1 MSPATD
7 LPTLPVPNPTRSFWH
22 TTHPNPLVH
31 HRTTTALPTR
41 ASVII
46 IGSGITGVFAAR
58 ELIASGVTEVVVLEA
73 RDICSGATGRVS
85 LMTKSINSLSSHNLS
100 HPLKSVYSAIRRVL
114 VSQPTNYTSIET
126 AINPWVSRRNSNLH
140 TLLEWRTLPTPS
152 LQHPM
157 LLRLFRAKELPFP
170 FGPHPNVPNT
180 MRVLQVPPRRL
191 RRLLLS
197 PSLLRSERLR

>member
-7 LPTLPVPNPTRSFWH
+7 LPTLPVPHPTRSFWH

-31 HRTTTALPTR
+31 HRTTTDLPTR

-85 LMTKSINSLSSHNLS
+85 LMTKSTNSLFTYSFSFTEICVLCNSTCFGLS
-100 HPLKSVYSAIRRVL
+100 TDKLYEH
-114 VSQPTNYTSIET
+114 
-126 AINPWVSRRNSNLH
+126 
-140 TLLEWRTLPTPS
+140 
-152 LQHPM
+152 
-157 LLRLFRAKELPFP
+157 
-170 FGPHPNVPNT
+170 
-180 MRVLQVPPRRL
+180 
-191 RRLLLS
+191 
-197 PSLLRSERLR
+197 